1 MSKTFSRLFHLSP
14 KGKGFIMDKH
24 IIWQDTKVTLNNRE
38 TIMKQKGLIIWFT
51 GLSGSGKSTL
61 AVELEKRLHQ
71 KGFYTYLLDGDNIRH
86 GLNSDLSF
94 SPQDRQE
101 NIRRIGEVA
110 CLFLDAG
117 LITIVSFISPYHE
130 DRQRIREKA
139 GKGRFVE
146 VFVDCPLEICE
157 QRDVK
162 GLYKLAREGKIP
174 DFTGISAP
182 YERPQ
187 NPEITIHSTSPSR
200 DSVNAHIKQD
210 IDQICH
216 FLFSESSPF
225 LTQHL
230 K

>member
-1 MSKTFSRLFHLSP
+1 VDNN
-14 KGKGFIMDKH
+14 IV
-24 IIWQDTKVTLNNRE
+24 WQDTKVTLSDRE
-38 TIMKQKGLIIWFT
+38 LLMRQKGLIIWFT
-51 GLSGSGKSTL
+51 GLSGSGKSTI

-94 SPQDRQE
+94 SPQDREE

-117 LITIVSFISPYHE
+117 LITIASFISPYRK
-130 DRQRIREKA
+130 DRDRIREKA
-139 GKGRFVE
+139 GKGRFIE
-146 VFVDCPLEICE
+146 VFVDCPLQVCE

-162 GLYKLAREGKIP
+162 GLYKMARAGKIT

-182 YERPQ
+182 YEKPESA
-187 NPEITIHSTSPSR
+187 EIT
-200 DSVNAHIKQD
+200 VNSSMDTVEESIEK
-210 IDQICH
+210 IYRYI
-216 FLFSESSPF
+216 SEF
-225 LTQHL
+225 CECL

>member
-1 MSKTFSRLFHLSP
+1 
-14 KGKGFIMDKH
+14 MDNN
-24 IIWQDTKVTLNNRE
+24 IVWQDTKVTLSDRE
-38 TIMKQKGLIIWFT
+38 LLMRQKGLIIWFT
-51 GLSGSGKSTL
+51 GLSGSGKSTI

-94 SPQDRQE
+94 SPQDREE

-117 LITIVSFISPYHE
+117 LITIASFISPYRK
-130 DRQRIREKA
+130 DRDRIREKA
-139 GKGRFVE
+139 GKGRFIE
-146 VFVDCPLEICE
+146 VFVDCPLQVCE

-162 GLYKLAREGKIP
+162 GLYKMARAGKIT

-182 YERPQ
+182 YEKPESA
-187 NPEITIHSTSPSR
+187 EIT
-200 DSVNAHIKQD
+200 VNSSMDTVEESIEK
-210 IDQICH
+210 IYRYI
-216 FLFSESSPF
+216 SEF
-225 LTQHL
+225 CECL

>member
-1 MSKTFSRLFHLSP
+1 
-14 KGKGFIMDKH
+14 MDKH
-24 IIWQDTKVTLNNRE
+24 IVWQNTKVTLHDRE

-61 AVELEKRLHQ
+61 AVELEKRLYQ

-110 CLFLDAG
+110 CLFMDAG
-117 LITIVSFISPYHE
+117 LITIVSFISPYLK
-130 DRQRIREKA
+130 DRQGVRDKA
-139 GKGRFVE
+139 GKGRFIE
-146 VFVDCPLEICE
+146 VFVDCPLEVCE

-162 GLYKLAREGKIP
+162 GLYKLAREGAIK

-182 YERPQ
+182 YERPEH
-187 NPEITIHSTSPSR
+187 PEIIIRSSAVAPA
-200 DSVNAHIKQD
+200 SVKG
-210 IDQICH
+210 QIEQGVEQILH
-216 FLFSESSPF
+216 
-225 LTQHL
+225 HL
-230 K
+230 LAEKDF